1 MSYNGSAGQL
11 VISKALATPKDKQ
24 IASNLSAERI
34 AKAVASFFQEMGD
47 ATLSE
52 FTLKTGRRVDLIALS
67 RSRHIAIVEVKSS
80 LTDFSSDTKW
90 QNYLDWADQFYFA
103 VAENFPVER
112 LADEMRCGILIT
124 DGFDTHILRE
134 APLRKLPTQ
143 RRTHLIRRLAF
154 AAMTRLSA

>member
-1 MSYNGSAGQL
+1 MFNASD
-11 VISKALATPKDKQ
+11 TPEDKQ
-24 IASNLSAERI
+24 ITNYLSAERI
-34 AKAVASFFQEMGD
+34 TKAVASFFQAMGD

-67 RSRHIAIVEVKSS
+67 CSQHITIVEVKSS
-80 LTDFSSDTKW
+80 LTDFSTDKKW

>member
-1 MSYNGSAGQL
+1 MSNASN
-11 VISKALATPKDKQ
+11 TPKDKQ
-24 IASNLSAERI
+24 ITHYLSAEKI
-34 AKAVASFFQEMGD
+34 TKAVGSFFQEMGD

-67 RSRHIAIVEVKSS
+67 RKQQVTIVEVKSS
-80 LTDFSSDTKW
+80 LTDFSSDKKW

-103 VAENFPVER
+103 VAEDFAVER

-134 APLRKLPTQ
+134 APSRKLPTQ
-143 RRTHLIRRLAF
+143 RRTHVIRRLAF
-154 AAMTRLSA
+154 TAMKRLSGRNS

>member
-1 MSYNGSAGQL
+1 MSN
-11 VISKALATPKDKQ
+11 ISATPEDKR
-24 IASNLSAERI
+24 ITNCLSAEKI
-34 AKAVASFFQEMGD
+34 TKAVANFFQEMGD

-67 RSRHIAIVEVKSS
+67 RGQHITIVEVKSS
-80 LTDFSSDTKW
+80 LPDFSSDKKW

-112 LADEMRCGILIT
+112 LANEMRCGILIT

-134 APLRKLPTQ
+134 APLHKLPTQ
-143 RRTHLIRRLAF
+143 RRIHLIRRLAF

>member
-1 MSYNGSAGQL
+1 M
-11 VISKALATPKDKQ
+11 
-24 IASNLSAERI
+24 
-34 AKAVASFFQEMGD
+34 
-47 ATLSE
+47 
-52 FTLKTGRRVDLIALS
+52 KTGRRVDLIALS
-67 RSRHIAIVEVKSS
+67 RSQHITIVEVKSS
-80 LTDFSSDTKW
+80 LTDFSSDKKW

-154 AAMTRLSA
+154 SAMTRLSA

>member
-1 MSYNGSAGQL
+1 MSN
-11 VISKALATPKDKQ
+11 ISATPEDKR
-24 IASNLSAERI
+24 ITNCLSAERI
-34 AKAVASFFQEMGD
+34 TKAVAIFFQEMGD
-47 ATLSE
+47 ATMYE
-52 FTLKTGRRVDLIALS
+52 FILKTGRRVDLIALS
-67 RSRHIAIVEVKSS
+67 RSQHITIVEVKSS
-80 LTDFSSDTKW
+80 PADFSSDKKW

-103 VAENFPVER
+103 VADNFPLER

-154 AAMTRLSA
+154 AAMTRLST

>member
-1 MSYNGSAGQL
+1 
-11 VISKALATPKDKQ
+11 
-24 IASNLSAERI
+24 
-34 AKAVASFFQEMGD
+34 MGD

-67 RSRHIAIVEVKSS
+67 RGQHITIVEVKSS
-80 LTDFSSDTKW
+80 LPDFSSDKKW

-103 VAENFPVER
+103 VAENFSVER
-112 LADEMRCGILIT
+112 LANEMRCGILIT

-134 APLRKLPTQ
+134 APLQKLPTQ
-143 RRTHLIRRLAF
+143 RRIHLIRRLAF

>member
-1 MSYNGSAGQL
+1 MSNTS
-11 VISKALATPKDKQ
+11 ATPKDKRH
-24 IASNLSAERI
+24 IDNLSAERI
-34 AKAVASFFQEMGD
+34 TTAVASFFQEMGD

-52 FTLKTGRRVDLIALS
+52 FTLKTGRRVDLISLS
-67 RSRHIAIVEVKSS
+67 RSQHIAIIEVKSS
-80 LTDFSSDTKW
+80 LADFSSDKKW

-143 RRTHLIRRLAF
+143 RRNHLIRRLAF

>member
-1 MSYNGSAGQL
+1 MSNSSART
-11 VISKALATPKDKQ
+11 KNNQ
-24 IASNLSAERI
+24 ITNYLSAEKI
-34 AKAVASFFQEMGD
+34 TKAVAGFFQEMGD

-52 FTLKTGRRVDLIALS
+52 FTLKTGRRVDLIVLS
-67 RSRHIAIVEVKSS
+67 RGQHITIVEIKSS
-80 LTDFSSDTKW
+80 LNDFSSDKKW

-112 LADEMRCGILIT
+112 LVDEMRCGILIT
-124 DGFDTHILRE
+124 DGFDAHILRE
-134 APLRKLPTQ
+134 APLRKLPSQ

>member
-1 MSYNGSAGQL
+1 MSNAS
-11 VISKALATPKDKQ
+11 ATPKDKQ
-24 IASNLSAERI
+24 ITNYLSAEKI
-34 AKAVASFFQEMGD
+34 TKSVASFFQEMGD

-67 RSRHIAIVEVKSS
+67 RSQHITIVEVKSS
-80 LTDFSSDTKW
+80 LTDFSTDKKW

-112 LADEMRCGILIT
+112 LADETHSGILIT
-124 DGFDTHILRE
+124 DGFDTHMLRE

>member
-1 MSYNGSAGQL
+1 
-11 VISKALATPKDKQ
+11 
-24 IASNLSAERI
+24 
-34 AKAVASFFQEMGD
+34 MGD

-67 RSRHIAIVEVKSS
+67 RSQHITIVEVKSS
-80 LTDFSSDTKW
+80 LTDFSSDKKW

-124 DGFDTHILRE
+124 DGFDTHILHE

-154 AAMTRLSA
+154 AAMTRLST

>member
-1 MSYNGSAGQL
+1 MSNAP
-11 VISKALATPKDKQ
+11 ATQKDKR
-24 IASNLSAERI
+24 ITNNLSAERI
-34 AKAVASFFQEMGD
+34 TKAVASFFREMGD
-47 ATLSE
+47 STLSE
-52 FTLKTGRRVDLIALS
+52 FTLNTGRRADLIALS
-67 RSRHIAIVEVKSS
+67 RNQQVTIVEVKSS
-80 LTDFSSDTKW
+80 LTDFSSDKKW
-90 QNYLDWADQFYFA
+90 QNYLDWADKFYFA

-112 LADEMRCGILIT
+112 LADQMHCGVLIT

>member
-1 MSYNGSAGQL
+1 MSNAS
-11 VISKALATPKDKQ
+11 ATPKDK
-24 IASNLSAERI
+24 RI
-34 AKAVASFFQEMGD
+34 TNYFPAAIITKAVANFFHEMGD
-47 ATLSE
+47 ATMSE

-67 RSRHIAIVEVKSS
+67 RSQQVTIVEVKSS
-80 LTDFSSDTKW
+80 LADFSSDKKW

-112 LADEMRCGILIT
+112 LADKMRCGILIT
-124 DGFDTHILRE
+124 DGFDMHILRE

-154 AAMTRLSA
+154 AAMMRLSA

>member
-1 MSYNGSAGQL
+1 MSNSSART
-11 VISKALATPKDKQ
+11 KNNQ
-24 IASNLSAERI
+24 ITNYLSAEKI
-34 AKAVASFFQEMGD
+34 TKAVAGFFQEMGD

-52 FTLKTGRRVDLIALS
+52 FTLKTGRRVDLIVLS
-67 RSRHIAIVEVKSS
+67 RGQHITIVEIKSS
-80 LTDFSSDTKW
+80 LNDFSSDKKW

-112 LADEMRCGILIT
+112 LVDEMRCGILIT

-134 APLRKLPTQ
+134 APLRKLPTK

>member
-1 MSYNGSAGQL
+1 M
-11 VISKALATPKDKQ
+11 
-24 IASNLSAERI
+24 
-34 AKAVASFFQEMGD
+34 
-47 ATLSE
+47 
-52 FTLKTGRRVDLIALS
+52 KTGRRVDLIAVS
-67 RSRHIAIVEVKSS
+67 RSQQVTIFEVKSS
-80 LTDFSSDTKW
+80 LFDFTSDKKW

-112 LADEMRCGILIT
+112 LEDEMRCGILIT
-124 DGFDTHILRE
+124 DGFDTHVLRE

>member
-1 MSYNGSAGQL
+1 MSNAS
-11 VISKALATPKDKQ
+11 ATPKDKQ
-24 IASNLSAERI
+24 ITNHLSAERI
-34 AKAVASFFQEMGD
+34 TKAVANFFWEMGD

-67 RSRHIAIVEVKSS
+67 RSQHITIVEVKSS
-80 LTDFSSDTKW
+80 LTDFSSDKKW

-112 LADEMRCGILIT
+112 LADEMRFGILIT

-134 APLRKLPTQ
+134 APLRKLPSQ

>member
-1 MSYNGSAGQL
+1 MSN
-11 VISKALATPKDKQ
+11 ALATPKDKR
-24 IASNLSAERI
+24 STNYLSAKKI
-34 AKAVASFFQEMGD
+34 TKAVSSFFQEMGD

-67 RSRHIAIVEVKSS
+67 RSHQVTIVEVKSS
-80 LTDFSSDTKW
+80 LTDFSSDKKW

-112 LADEMRCGILIT
+112 LADQMRCGILIT

>member
-1 MSYNGSAGQL
+1 MFN
-11 VISKALATPKDKQ
+11 ALATPKDKR
-24 IASNLSAERI
+24 STNYLSAERI
-34 AKAVASFFQEMGD
+34 TKVVASFFQEMGD

-67 RSRHIAIVEVKSS
+67 RSQHITIVEVKSS
-80 LTDFSSDTKW
+80 LTHFSSDKNW
-90 QNYLDWADQFYFA
+90 QNYLGWADQFYFA

-112 LADEMRCGILIT
+112 LADEMRWGILIT

-134 APLRKLPTQ
+134 APLSKLPTQ

>member
-1 MSYNGSAGQL
+1 MSNSSA
-11 VISKALATPKDKQ
+11 KTKNNQ
-24 IASNLSAERI
+24 ITNYLSAEKI
-34 AKAVASFFQEMGD
+34 TKAVAGFFQEMGD

-67 RSRHIAIVEVKSS
+67 RSQHITIVEVKSS
-80 LTDFSSDTKW
+80 LTDFSSDKKW

-112 LADEMRCGILIT
+112 LADETRCGILIT

-134 APLRKLPTQ
+134 APLRRLPTQ

-154 AAMTRLSA
+154 ASMKRLSA

>member
-1 MSYNGSAGQL
+1 MDLQGSLSCLTLQPHRK
-11 VISKALATPKDKQ
+11 ISKLLIIFLQKALQK
-24 IASNLSAERI
+24 LSP
-34 AKAVASFFQEMGD
+34 VFFQEMGD

-52 FTLKTGRRVDLIALS
+52 FTLKTRRRVDLIALS
-67 RSRHIAIVEVKSS
+67 RSQHITIVEVKSC
-80 LTDFSSDTKW
+80 LTDFSTDKKW

-112 LADEMRCGILIT
+112 LADDMRYGILIT

-134 APLRKLPTQ
+134 APLCKLPTQ

-154 AAMTRLSA
+154 SAMTRLSA

>member
-1 MSYNGSAGQL
+1 MTDSSF
-11 VISKALATPKDKQ
+11 TPDEKK
-24 IASNLSAERI
+24 IMNHLSAERI
-34 AKAVASFFQEMGD
+34 TNAVASFFHEMGD

-52 FTLKTGRRVDLIALS
+52 FTLKTGRRVDLIALG
-67 RSRHIAIVEVKSS
+67 RSQHITIVEVKSS
-80 LTDFSSDTKW
+80 FTDFSSDKKW

-112 LADEMRCGILIT
+112 LANEMRCGILIT
-124 DGFDTHILRE
+124 DGFDTHILRQ
-134 APLRKLPTQ
+134 APLHKLPTQ